1 MQRRE
6 VTARKDAPVPPEPK
20 RRRRRGEKVG
30 HPAHGRRAGGVS
42 LLCLSVPA
50 RVLIGFT
57 AAAIVW
63 LAIGWALA

>member
-1 MQRRE
+1 MQRRKA
-6 VTARKDAPVPPEPK
+6 TARKDAPVP
-20 RRRRRGEKVG
+20 R

-50 RVLIGFT
+50 RVLIGVL
-57 AAAIVW
+57 AAAVVW